1 MPELLVQNLD
11 FSYADRIIFSDFSLS
26 LSGVGI
32 YTLIGPS
39 GSGKTTLLRLLLG
52 LNKARRGLISLS
64 DAPASVFQEYR
75 LFPHLSAAEN
85 VAIIKNDPK
94 AHLVKA
100 RRLLNDLGLNDD
112 DTELLPSALSGG
124 MKQRVSIARALF
136 SDAKILLLDEPTKE
150 LDASLRARIY
160 ELLRERAKDTLI
172 ILSTH
177 RAEETEILGA
187 KTILLK

>member
-11 FSYADRIIFSDFSLS
+11 FSYADRVIFSDFSLS

-64 DAPASVFQEYR
+64 DVPASVFQEYR

-160 ELLRERAKDTLI
+160 ELLSERAKDTLI